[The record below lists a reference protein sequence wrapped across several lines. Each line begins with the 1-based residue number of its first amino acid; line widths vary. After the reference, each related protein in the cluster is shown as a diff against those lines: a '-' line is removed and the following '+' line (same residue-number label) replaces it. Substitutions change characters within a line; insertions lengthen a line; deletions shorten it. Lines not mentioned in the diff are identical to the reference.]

1 MPGPGN
7 TQRAPSLDSGA
18 ISAILGGAM
27 TRLIDRIAM
36 QAQARNLTLF
46 LVGGVVRDL
55 LLKRPNH
62 DLDFVLESDAISFA
76 EALAAEYGGA
86 LQAHKPFGTAS
97 WRLDSAL
104 VEELGL
110 PGDDL
115 PGHIDFARAR
125 AETYACPAAL
135 PTVTPS
141 GIERDLWRRD
151 FSLNTLALQLSP
163 APAAGKLLDVC
174 GGLKD
179 LEQRRVRVLHEQSFI
194 DDPTRILRAMRFA
207 RRFDFTIERETAA
220 LMKDALPKL
229 ERLSGTRLY
238 HEIEL
243 ILQEPAAAAIMRDL
257 QDLGALARIHPAF
270 RVSGRLEQRLRMKP
284 DTSPLWTKI
293 PVDDPA
299 LRWSLLLAAVGE
311 SDAAAVCKRLDLTQ
325 ALTRAVVASTKLV
338 SQASALS
345 DAAARPSEI
354 SRLLDGA
361 PEIALLAAWSTLS
374 RHPEA
379 KQNIDDYAMRW
390 RRLRPCATGEDL
402 KRMGIAPGPRY
413 KYLLDALRS
422 AWIDGNISAPEE
434 EALYLEEL
442 LAEDG

>member
-1 MPGPGN
+1 MPGPGE
-7 TQRAPSLDSGA
+7 TQRAPSLYSGA
-18 ISAILGGAM
+18 ISAILGGA
-27 TRLIDRIAM
+27 TARLIDRIAV

-62 DLDFVLESDAISFA
+62 DLDFVLESDAIAFA
-76 EALAAEYGGA
+76 ETLAAEYGGA
-86 LQAHKPFGTAS
+86 LQKHKPFGTAS

-163 APAAGKLLDVC
+163 APAAGRLLDVC

-179 LEQRRVRVLHEQSFI
+179 LERKRVRVLHEQSFL

-207 RRFDFTIERETAA
+207 RRYDFTIERETAA
-220 LMKDALPKL
+220 LLKGALPML
-229 ERLSGTRLY
+229 ERVSGIRLY

-243 ILQEPAAAAIMRDL
+243 ILQEPTAAAIMLDL
-257 QDLGALARIHPAF
+257 QDLGALARIQPAF
-270 RVSGRLEQRLRMKP
+270 RVSPSLDERLRMKL
-284 DTSPLWTKI
+284 DTMPRWTKI
-293 PVDDPA
+293 PADDSA
-299 LRWSLLLAAVGE
+299 LRWCLLLATVGE
-311 SDAAAVCKRLDLTQ
+311 SDAAAICQRLDLTQ
-325 ALTRAVVASTKLV
+325 AQTRAVVASAKLA
-338 SQASALS
+338 SHASALS

-354 SRLLDGA
+354 ARLLDGA
-361 PEIALLAAWSTLS
+361 PEISLLAARSTLS

-379 KQNIDDYAMRW
+379 QQNIDDYARRW
-390 RRLRPCATGEDL
+390 RHLRPCTTGEDL

-413 KYLLDALRS
+413 KYLLGALRS
-422 AWIDGNISAPEE
+422 AWIDGDICAPEE

-442 LAEDG
+442 LTEDG